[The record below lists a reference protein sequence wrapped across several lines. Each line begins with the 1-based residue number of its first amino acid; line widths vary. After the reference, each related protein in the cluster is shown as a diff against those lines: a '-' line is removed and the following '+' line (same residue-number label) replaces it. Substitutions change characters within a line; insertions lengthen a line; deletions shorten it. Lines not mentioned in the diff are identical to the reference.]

1 MLAGSAAA
9 PFFSS
14 SCISSKS
21 HSEYSL
27 VSFFSNF
34 GSFCSGTVI
43 FGGEG
48 FSTMGLGVW
57 TTTGAG
63 ACTTGA
69 GVCITGAGGW
79 TTVV

>member
-63 ACTTGA
+63 ACTTRA

>member
-1 MLAGSAAA
+1 LLAGSAAA

-34 GSFCSGTVI
+34 GSFCSGTTI
-43 FGGEG
+43 LGGEG
-48 FSTMGLGVW
+48 FSTMGV
-57 TTTGAG
+57 GA
-63 ACTTGA
+63 
-69 GVCITGAGGW
+69 
-79 TTVV
+79 

>member
-43 FGGEG
+43 IGADG
-48 FSTMGLGVW
+48 FSTI
-57 TTTGAG
+57 GAG
-63 ACTTGA
+63 A
-69 GVCITGAGGW
+69 
-79 TTVV
+79 